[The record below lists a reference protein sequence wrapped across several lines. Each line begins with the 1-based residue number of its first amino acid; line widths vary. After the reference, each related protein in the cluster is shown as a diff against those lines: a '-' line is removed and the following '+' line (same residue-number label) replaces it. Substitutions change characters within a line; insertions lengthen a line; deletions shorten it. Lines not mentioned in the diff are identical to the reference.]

1 MYVEKY
7 PTDTSTL
14 LFGIRHP
21 NKWMT
26 KLCLRP
32 YGKLELHVPSRREP
46 QLFDKVAIQRSKWTH
61 VTLVWFVGRGVSPA
75 IRVYNLVLFFFITWQ
90 SPGLFIDGN
99 FTDSHDISYPRLE
112 NSMSTTYHIGD
123 ESNNAQASWSM
134 ASAYLFSLPMGNEL
148 PRLFH
153 HLGPRYFS
161 NFQSS
166 PLVRFFTY
174 EAATSLSIYLQS
186 LIDAKRTPSPELT
199 ILLKGAKDKDGPG
212 ISEDS
217 IVFALTPFGYQDG
230 DGTLESQDA
239 TVLNAA
245 LRRDRV
251 RDKARI
257 KGDVV
262 VIKPQCLD
270 VALWKIGGA
279 AVPLRLVELSQVC
292 VTLM

>member
-1 MYVEKY
+1 
-7 PTDTSTL
+7 
-14 LFGIRHP
+14 
-21 NKWMT
+21 
-26 KLCLRP
+26 
-32 YGKLELHVPSRREP
+32 
-46 QLFDKVAIQRSKWTH
+46 
-61 VTLVWFVGRGVSPA
+61 
-75 IRVYNLVLFFFITWQ
+75 
-90 SPGLFIDGN
+90 
-99 FTDSHDISYPRLE
+99 
-112 NSMSTTYHIGD
+112 MSTTYHIGD

-186 LIDAKRTPSPELT
+186 LIDAKRTPSPELSL
-199 ILLKGAKDKDGPG
+199 LLKGAKDKDGPG

-217 IVFALTPFGYQDG
+217 IIFAITPFGYSDG
-230 DGTLESQDA
+230 DGTSELQDA

-251 RDKARI
+251 REKARI

-262 VIKPQCLD
+262 VVKPQCLD
-270 VALWKIGGA
+270 VAVWKIGGA
-279 AVPLRLVELSQVC
+279 AIPLRLVELSQVC
-292 VTLM
+292 GILRRQELGFMILSRTPMTLRILSVSFSTPYAPAGRTQRIWNEYTDMKYWLWLSGLNWPSLTSIRSMSSSIS